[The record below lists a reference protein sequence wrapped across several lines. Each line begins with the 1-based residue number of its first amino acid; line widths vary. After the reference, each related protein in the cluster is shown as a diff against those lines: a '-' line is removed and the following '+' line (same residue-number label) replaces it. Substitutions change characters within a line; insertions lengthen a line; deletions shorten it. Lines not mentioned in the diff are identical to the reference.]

1 MPGTIEMW
9 LWQSTSPGITNRSLQ
24 SMTSAAGGIGV
35 VAAGPAAVKEI
46 LGRHGLELDFWQ
58 IAMRPGKPVLFGS
71 LAGVPLLG
79 LPGNPVSVGVCAL
92 LFVRA
97 AVRTMLGLDPALPET
112 AGVLGVEL
120 GANDRRQ
127 EYLRS
132 ASTRRPDGALEVRP
146 FKRQD
151 SSMLALLARA
161 DCLVVR
167 EPFAPAMSPGTSV
180 RVVPLGDSL
189 IGVSVPRYAGE

>member
-1 MPGTIEMW
+1 
-9 LWQSTSPGITNRSLQ
+9 
-24 SMTSAAGGIGV
+24 
-35 VAAGPAAVKEI
+35 
-46 LGRHGLELDFWQ
+46 
-58 IAMRPGKPVLFGS
+58 MRPGKPVLFGS

-97 AVRTMLGLDPALPET
+97 AIRAMLGLDPALPET

-120 GANDRRQ
+120 GPNDRRQ

-132 ASTRRPDGALEVRP
+132 ASTRRPDGGLEVRP

-167 EPFAPAMSPGTSV
+167 EPFAPAMPPGTVV

-189 IGVSVPRYAGE
+189 IGI